1 MNSREA
7 AAQPPAPDLSTTH
20 QTSGDSMNVSKRQF
34 LGGAA
39 ALCLSPLAPGW
50 ARVANAA
57 TAAADANWP
66 TRPVRI
72 IVPYPPGGSS
82 DIIARILA
90 PRLAD
95 ALKQTVVVENKP
107 GANGNLGAGLVVQS
121 AAEGHT
127 VLLCDV
133 GALAISP
140 SVYTKLS
147 FDPSKDLRAVSML
160 AYSPHVLA
168 VHPDVPA
175 KTVQELVALSK
186 KQRLNFAVTA
196 IGSAPHLAAVA
207 VQQATGAQWEYVPY
221 KGGSQAVTDTIGGQT
236 QVIMNGLLATLPHIK
251 AGKLRPIAISKG
263 ERMQLVPDIPTI
275 SEQGVKG
282 FESGTW
288 QGVMAPITTTDP
300 VAERLA
306 MLMAQIVNQ
315 PDVKA
320 QLNEQ
325 GAEIVTRN
333 PAELTQFFN
342 SERARWAKVV
352 QSADIRLD

>member
-1 MNSREA
+1 LPA
-7 AAQPPAPDLSTTH
+7 WAQP
-20 QTSGDSMNVSKRQF
+20 GD
-34 LGGAA
+34 
-39 ALCLSPLAPGW
+39 
-50 ARVANAA
+50 
-57 TAAADANWP
+57 WP
-66 TRPVRI
+66 TRAVRI

-107 GANGNLGAGLVVQS
+107 GANGNLGAGLVVQ
-121 AAEGHT
+121 AAQEGHT

-147 FDPSKDLRAVSML
+147 FDPSKDLRAVGML

-175 KTVQELVALSK
+175 KTVTELVALSK

-207 VQQATGAQWEYVPY
+207 VQQATGAHWEYVPY

-251 AGKLRPIAISKG
+251 AGKLRPIAISKR

-275 SEQGVKG
+275 SEQGVAG

-288 QGVMAPITTTDP
+288 QGVMAPVTTTDP
-300 VAERLA
+300 VAIRLSE
-306 MLMAQIVNQ
+306 LMAQIVNQ

-333 PAELTQFFN
+333 PAELAQFFN
-342 SERARWAKVV
+342 SERARWASVV
-352 QSADIRLD
+352 KSADIRLD

>member
-1 MNSREA
+1 MDSNRRHLLA
-7 AAQPPAPDLSTTH
+7 A
-20 QTSGDSMNVSKRQF
+20 
-34 LGGAA
+34 AA
-39 ALCLSPLAPGW
+39 ALGLARLTPAW
-50 ARVANAA
+50 AQ
-57 TAAADANWP
+57 ADAWP

-72 IVPYPPGGSS
+72 VVPYPPGGSS
-82 DIIARILA
+82 DIIARVIA
-90 PRLAD
+90 PRLAE

-107 GANGNLGAGLVVQS
+107 GANGNLGAGIVVQS
-121 AAEGHT
+121 AQEGHS

-147 FDPSKDLRAVSML
+147 FDPSKDLRAVGML

-175 KTVQELVALSK
+175 RTVPELVALSK

-251 AGKLRPIAISKG
+251 GGKLRAIAISKK
-263 ERMQLVPDIPTI
+263 ERMQLVADIPTI
-275 SEQGVKG
+275 SEQGVAG

-288 QGVMAPITTTDP
+288 QGVMAPVTITDKT
-300 VAERLA
+300 ASLLA
-306 MLMAQIVNQ
+306 ALMGQIVNQ
-315 PDVKA
+315 PDVKS

-325 GAEIVTRN
+325 GAEIVVRD
-333 PAELTQFFN
+333 PVQLAQFFN

>member
-1 MNSREA
+1 M
-7 AAQPPAPDLSTTH
+7 DLS
-20 QTSGDSMNVSKRQF
+20 KRHF

-39 ALCLSPLAPGW
+39 ALCLSSWLPAW
-50 ARVANAA
+50 AQSG
-57 TAAADANWP
+57 DWP

-90 PRLAD
+90 PRLSD

-107 GANGNLGAGLVVQS
+107 GANGNLGAGLVVQ
-121 AAEGHT
+121 AAQEGHT

-147 FDPSKDLRAVSML
+147 FDPSKDLRAVGML

-175 KTVQELVALSK
+175 KTVPELVALSK
-186 KQRLNFAVTA
+186 QRRLNFAVTA

-207 VQQATGAQWEYVPY
+207 VQQATGARWEYVPY

-236 QVIMNGLLATLPHIK
+236 EVIMNGLLATLPHIK
-251 AGKLRPIAISKG
+251 AGKLRPIAISKR

-275 SEQGVKG
+275 SEQGVAG

-288 QGVMAPITTTDP
+288 QGVMAPATTTDP
-300 VAERLA
+300 VALRLSE
-306 MLMAQIVNQ
+306 LMAQIVSQ

-333 PAELTQFFN
+333 PVELAQFFN
-342 SERARWAKVV
+342 SERARWASVV
-352 QSADIRLD
+352 KSADIRLD

>member
-1 MNSREA
+1 M
-7 AAQPPAPDLSTTH
+7 
-20 QTSGDSMNVSKRQF
+20 DSNRRH
-34 LGGAA
+34 LLAGAA
-39 ALCLSPLAPGW
+39 ALGLARLTPAW
-50 ARVANAA
+50 AQAEA
-57 TAAADANWP
+57 WP
-66 TRPVRI
+66 TRPLRI
-72 IVPYPPGGSS
+72 VVPYPPGGSS
-82 DIIARILA
+82 DIIARIIA

-95 ALKQTVVVENKP
+95 ALTQTVVVENKP
-107 GANGNLGAGLVVQS
+107 GANGNLGAGIVVQS
-121 AAEGHT
+121 AQEGHT

-140 SVYTKLS
+140 SVYTRLS

-175 KTVQELVALSK
+175 RTVPELVALSK

-236 QVIMNGLLATLPHIK
+236 QIIMNGLLATLPHIK
-251 AGKLRPIAISKG
+251 SGKLRAIAISKK
-263 ERMQLVPDIPTI
+263 ERMQLVAGIPTI
-275 SEQGVKG
+275 SEQGVAG

-288 QGVMAPITTTDP
+288 QGVMAPAATSDKN
-300 VAERLA
+300 ANLLA
-306 MLMAQIVNQ
+306 TLMGRIVNQ
-315 PDVKA
+315 PEVTS

-325 GAEIVTRN
+325 GAEIVVRD
-333 PAELTQFFN
+333 PAQLTQFFN

>member
-1 MNSREA
+1 
-7 AAQPPAPDLSTTH
+7 
-20 QTSGDSMNVSKRQF
+20 
-34 LGGAA
+34 
-39 ALCLSPLAPGW
+39 
-50 ARVANAA
+50 
-57 TAAADANWP
+57 
-66 TRPVRI
+66 PVRI
-72 IVPYPPGGSS
+72 VVPYPPGGSS
-82 DIIARILA
+82 DIIARVIA
-90 PRLAD
+90 PRLAET
-95 ALKQTVVVENKP
+95 LRQTVVVENKP
-107 GANGNLGAGLVVQS
+107 GANGNLGAGIVVQS
-121 AAEGHT
+121 AQEGHT

-147 FDPSKDLRAVSML
+147 FDPSKDLRAVGML

-175 KTVQELVALSK
+175 RTVPELVALSK
-186 KQRLNFAVTA
+186 KQRLNFAVTG

-251 AGKLRPIAISKG
+251 GGKLRAIAISKK
-263 ERMQLVPDIPTI
+263 ERMQLVADIPTI
-275 SEQGVKG
+275 SEQGVAG

-288 QGVMAPITTTDP
+288 QGVMAPAATTDKT
-300 VAERLA
+300 ANLLA
-306 MLMAQIVNQ
+306 TLMGQIVNQ
-315 PDVKA
+315 PDVKS

-325 GAEIVTRN
+325 GAEIVVRD
-333 PAELTQFFN
+333 PAQLAQFFN

>member
-1 MNSREA
+1 M
-7 AAQPPAPDLSTTH
+7 
-20 QTSGDSMNVSKRQF
+20 DSNRRQ
-34 LGGAA
+34 LLLGAA
-39 ALCLSPLAPGW
+39 ALGAAHWAP
-50 ARVANAA
+50 AA
-57 TAAADANWP
+57 QADAWP

-72 IVPYPPGGSS
+72 VVPYPPGGSS
-82 DIIARILA
+82 DIIARVIA
-90 PRLAD
+90 PRLAE
-95 ALKQTVVVENKP
+95 ALRQTVVVENKP
-107 GANGNLGAGLVVQS
+107 GANGNLGAGIVVQS
-121 AAEGHT
+121 AQEGHT

-147 FDPSKDLRAVSML
+147 FDPSKDLRAVGML

-175 KTVQELVALSK
+175 RTVPELVALSK

-251 AGKLRPIAISKG
+251 GGKLRAIAISKK
-263 ERMQLVPDIPTI
+263 ERMQLVADIPTI
-275 SEQGVKG
+275 SEQGVAG

-288 QGVMAPITTTDP
+288 QGVMAPAATTDKT
-300 VAERLA
+300 ANLLA
-306 MLMAQIVNQ
+306 TLMGQIVNQ
-315 PDVKA
+315 PDVKS

-325 GAEIVTRN
+325 GAEIVVRD
-333 PAELTQFFN
+333 PAQLAQFFN

>member
-1 MNSREA
+1 MNA
-7 AAQPPAPDLSTTH
+7 
-20 QTSGDSMNVSKRQF
+20 SKRQF

-39 ALCLSPLAPGW
+39 ALCLSPLVPAW
-50 ARVANAA
+50 AQQANAS
-57 TAAADANWP
+57 TADAAANWP

-140 SVYTKLS
+140 SVYTRLS

-186 KQRLNFAVTA
+186 QQRLNFAVTA

-300 VAERLA
+300 VAEKLA
-306 MLMAQIVNQ
+306 MLMAQIVSQ

-325 GAEIVTRN
+325 GAEIVIRN

>member
-1 MNSREA
+1 M
-7 AAQPPAPDLSTTH
+7 
-20 QTSGDSMNVSKRQF
+20 DSNRRQ
-34 LGGAA
+34 LLLGAA
-39 ALCLSPLAPGW
+39 ALGAAHWAPAW
-50 ARVANAA
+50 AQ
-57 TAAADANWP
+57 ADAWP

-72 IVPYPPGGSS
+72 VVPYPPGGSS
-82 DIIARILA
+82 DIIARVIA
-90 PRLAD
+90 PRLAE
-95 ALKQTVVVENKP
+95 ALRQTVVVENKP
-107 GANGNLGAGLVVQS
+107 GANGNLGAGIVVQS
-121 AAEGHT
+121 AQKGHT

-147 FDPSKDLRAVSML
+147 FDPSKDLRAVGML

-175 KTVQELVALSK
+175 RTVPELVALSK

-251 AGKLRPIAISKG
+251 GGKLRAIAISKK
-263 ERMQLVPDIPTI
+263 ERMQLVADIPTI
-275 SEQGVKG
+275 SEQGVAG

-288 QGVMAPITTTDP
+288 QGVMAPAATTDKT
-300 VAERLA
+300 ANLLA
-306 MLMAQIVNQ
+306 TLMGQIVNQ
-315 PDVKA
+315 PDVKS

-325 GAEIVTRN
+325 GAEIVVRD
-333 PAELTQFFN
+333 PAQLAQFFN

>member
-1 MNSREA
+1 M
-7 AAQPPAPDLSTTH
+7 DLS
-20 QTSGDSMNVSKRQF
+20 KRHF

-39 ALCLSPLAPGW
+39 ALCLSSWLPAW
-50 ARVANAA
+50 AQSG
-57 TAAADANWP
+57 DWP

-90 PRLAD
+90 PRLSD

-107 GANGNLGAGLVVQS
+107 GANGNLGAGLVVQ
-121 AAEGHT
+121 AAQEGHT

-147 FDPSKDLRAVSML
+147 FDPSKDLRAVGML

-175 KTVQELVALSK
+175 KTVPELVAISK
-186 KQRLNFAVTA
+186 QRRLNFAVTA

-207 VQQATGAQWEYVPY
+207 VQQATGARWEYVPY

-251 AGKLRPIAISKG
+251 AGKLRPIAISKR

-275 SEQGVKG
+275 SEQGVAG

-288 QGVMAPITTTDP
+288 QGVMAPATTTDP
-300 VAERLA
+300 VALRLSE
-306 MLMAQIVNQ
+306 LMAQIVSQ

-333 PAELTQFFN
+333 PVELAQFFN
-342 SERARWAKVV
+342 SERARWASVV
-352 QSADIRLD
+352 KSADIRLD

>member
-1 MNSREA
+1 M
-7 AAQPPAPDLSTTH
+7 
-20 QTSGDSMNVSKRQF
+20 DSNRRQ
-34 LGGAA
+34 LLLGAA
-39 ALCLSPLAPGW
+39 ALGAAHWAPAW
-50 ARVANAA
+50 AQ
-57 TAAADANWP
+57 ADAWP

-72 IVPYPPGGSS
+72 VVPYPPGGSS
-82 DIIARILA
+82 DIIARVIA
-90 PRLAD
+90 PRLAE
-95 ALKQTVVVENKP
+95 ALRQTVVVENKP
-107 GANGNLGAGLVVQS
+107 GANGNLGAGIVVQS
-121 AAEGHT
+121 AQEGHT

-147 FDPSKDLRAVSML
+147 FDPSKDLRAVGML

-175 KTVQELVALSK
+175 RTVPELVALSK

-251 AGKLRPIAISKG
+251 GGKLRAIAISKK
-263 ERMQLVPDIPTI
+263 ERMQLVADIPTI
-275 SEQGVKG
+275 SEQGVAG

-288 QGVMAPITTTDP
+288 QGVMAPAATTDKT
-300 VAERLA
+300 ANLLA
-306 MLMAQIVNQ
+306 TLMGQIVNQ
-315 PDVKA
+315 PDVKS

-325 GAEIVTRN
+325 GAEIVVRD
-333 PAELTQFFN
+333 PAQLAQFFN

-352 QSADIRLD
+352 QSAD

>member
-1 MNSREA
+1 M
-7 AAQPPAPDLSTTH
+7 DLS
-20 QTSGDSMNVSKRQF
+20 KRHF

-39 ALCLSPLAPGW
+39 ALCLSSWLPAW
-50 ARVANAA
+50 AQSG
-57 TAAADANWP
+57 DWP

-90 PRLAD
+90 PRLSD

-107 GANGNLGAGLVVQS
+107 GANGNLGAGLVVQ
-121 AAEGHT
+121 AAQEGHT

-147 FDPSKDLRAVSML
+147 FDPSKDLRAVGML

-175 KTVQELVALSK
+175 KTVPELVALSK
-186 KQRLNFAVTA
+186 QRRLNFAVTA

-207 VQQATGAQWEYVPY
+207 VQQATGARWEYVPY

-251 AGKLRPIAISKG
+251 AGKLRPIAISKR

-275 SEQGVKG
+275 SEQGVAG

-288 QGVMAPITTTDP
+288 QGVMAPATTTDP
-300 VAERLA
+300 VALRLSE
-306 MLMAQIVNQ
+306 LMAQIVSQ

-333 PAELTQFFN
+333 PVELAQFFN
-342 SERARWAKVV
+342 SERARWASVV
-352 QSADIRLD
+352 KSADIRLD

>member
-1 MNSREA
+1 MN
-7 AAQPPAPDLSTTH
+7 P
-20 QTSGDSMNVSKRQF
+20 SKRQF
-34 LGGAA
+34 LGSAA
-39 ALCLSPLAPGW
+39 ALCLTPLAPAW
-50 ARVANAA
+50 AQ
-57 TAAADANWP
+57 TAEKSAEWP
-66 TRPVRI
+66 TRTVRI

-82 DIIARILA
+82 DIIARIVA
-90 PRLAD
+90 PRLSD

-107 GANGNLGAGLVVQS
+107 GANGNLGAGIVVQ
-121 AAEGHT
+121 AAQEGHT

-140 SVYTKLS
+140 SVYTKLT
-147 FDPSKDLRAVSML
+147 FDPSKDLRAVGML

-175 KTVQELVALSK
+175 QTLPELVALSK

-236 QVIMNGLLATLPHIK
+236 QIIMNGLLATLPHIK
-251 AGKLRPIAISKG
+251 AGKLRPVAISKS

-275 SEQGVKG
+275 SEQGVAG

-288 QGVMAPITTTDP
+288 QGVMAPVTTTDS
-300 VAERLA
+300 VANRLSA
-306 MLMAQIVNQ
+306 LMAQIVSQ

-333 PAELTQFFN
+333 PAELAQFFS

-352 QSADIRLD
+352 QSTDIRLD

>member
-1 MNSREA
+1 M
-7 AAQPPAPDLSTTH
+7 
-20 QTSGDSMNVSKRQF
+20 DSNRRQ
-34 LGGAA
+34 LLLGAA
-39 ALCLSPLAPGW
+39 ALGASHWAPAW
-50 ARVANAA
+50 AQ
-57 TAAADANWP
+57 ADAWP

-72 IVPYPPGGSS
+72 VVPYPPGGSS
-82 DIIARILA
+82 DIIARVIA
-90 PRLAD
+90 PRLAE
-95 ALKQTVVVENKP
+95 ALRQTVVVENKP
-107 GANGNLGAGLVVQS
+107 GANGNLGAGIVVQS
-121 AAEGHT
+121 AQEGHT

-147 FDPSKDLRAVSML
+147 FDPSKDLRAVGML

-175 KTVQELVALSK
+175 RTVPELVALSK

-251 AGKLRPIAISKG
+251 GGKLRAIAISKK
-263 ERMQLVPDIPTI
+263 ERMQLVADIPTI
-275 SEQGVKG
+275 SEQGVAG

-288 QGVMAPITTTDP
+288 QGVMAPAATTDKT
-300 VAERLA
+300 ANLLA
-306 MLMAQIVNQ
+306 TLMGQIVNQ
-315 PDVKA
+315 PDVKS

-325 GAEIVTRN
+325 GAEIVVRD
-333 PAELTQFFN
+333 PAQLARFFN

>member
-1 MNSREA
+1 MN
-7 AAQPPAPDLSTTH
+7 P
-20 QTSGDSMNVSKRQF
+20 SKRQF

-39 ALCLSPLAPGW
+39 ALCLSPWLPAWAQQPG
-50 ARVANAA
+50 
-57 TAAADANWP
+57 DWP
-66 TRPVRI
+66 TRAVRI

-121 AAEGHT
+121 AQEDHT

-147 FDPSKDLRAVSML
+147 FDPSTDLRAVGML

-175 KTVQELVALSK
+175 KTVPELVALSK
-186 KQRLNFAVTA
+186 QQRLNFAVTA

-207 VQQATGAQWEYVPY
+207 VQQATGAKWEYVPY

-251 AGKLRPIAISKG
+251 AGKLRPIAISKR

-275 SEQGVKG
+275 SEQGVAG

-288 QGVMAPITTTDP
+288 QGVMAPVTTTDP
-300 VAERLA
+300 VAIRLSE
-306 MLMAQIVNQ
+306 LMAQIVNQ

-333 PAELTQFFN
+333 PAELAQFFN
-342 SERARWAKVV
+342 SERARWASVV
-352 QSADIRLD
+352 KSADIRLD